1 MHPVRQIFPSE
12 LEAVARQ
19 PFGQIGA
26 LRRRYRSRHRRRPV
40 TSSYGDAVLA
50 MAVKLD
56 GFLAVFPPDVTP
68 RTTTPDAAPYLS
80 VNQRLTG
87 Y

>member
-1 MHPVRQIFPSE
+1 MYPVRHISSKKSE
-12 LEAVARQ
+12 AAAYRPLN
-19 PFGQIGA
+19 QIGA

-56 GFLAVFPPDVTP
+56 GFLAVFPLDVTL
-68 RTTTPDAAPYLS
+68 RTTTPDAAPYVS
-80 VNQRLTG
+80 INQQLIG
-87 Y
+87 S

>member
-1 MHPVRQIFPSE
+1 MDPVLQVSSGK
-12 LEAVARQ
+12 LEAATGQ
-19 PFGQIGA
+19 PFSQVGA
-26 LRRRYRSRHRRRPV
+26 LRRRYRSRQRRRPAA
-40 TSSYGDAVLA
+40 SLYGDAVLA

-56 GFLAVFPPDVTP
+56 GFLAVFPRNVTL
-68 RTTTPDAAPYLS
+68 RTTPPRAASYVS

>member
-1 MHPVRQIFPSE
+1 MHPVKQISSSE

-40 TSSYGDAVLA
+40 TSYGDAVLA

-56 GFLAVFPPDVTP
+56 GFLAVFPPNVTP
-68 RTTTPDAAPYLS
+68 RTTPPAAAPYLS
-80 VNQRLTG
+80 VNQRLTVC
-87 Y
+87 

>member
-1 MHPVRQIFPSE
+1 MHPVLQVSSGKFEAATGRPFSQIAE
-12 LEAVARQ
+12 L
-19 PFGQIGA
+19 P
-26 LRRRYRSRHRRRPV
+26 RRYRSRQRRRPAA
-40 TSSYGDAVLA
+40 SLYGDAVLA

-56 GFLAVFPPDVTP
+56 GFLAVFPCNVTL
-68 RTTTPDAAPYLS
+68 RTTPPSAAPYVS